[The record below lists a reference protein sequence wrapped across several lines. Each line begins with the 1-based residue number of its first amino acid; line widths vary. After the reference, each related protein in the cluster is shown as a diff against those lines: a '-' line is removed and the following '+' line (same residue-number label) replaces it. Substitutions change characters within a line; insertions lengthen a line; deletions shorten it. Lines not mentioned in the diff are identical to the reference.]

1 MVSVRGDEQRALFR
15 RWPAGVSIIAA
26 EVDGRRAGLTV
37 SSLTSLSLRPALVG
51 ISIALAASLHDVLR
65 DAHTWTA
72 SLLAGD
78 QEQMALQFAASL
90 PADEAWADVVVR
102 DLDRRQLDGAVGW
115 LTARTVQELS
125 TGDHTFFVGEVISV
139 EQGTAP
145 TSLAYVH
152 RKYLRV

>member
-1 MVSVRGDEQRALFR
+1 M
-15 RWPAGVSIIAA
+15 SIIAA

-102 DLDRRQLDGAVGW
+102 DPDRRQLDGAVGW

>member
-1 MVSVRGDEQRALFR
+1 VAVPGEGQRALFR

-37 SSLTSLSLRPALVG
+37 SSLTSLSLEPALVG

-65 DAHTWTA
+65 VADTWTA

-90 PADEAWADVVVR
+90 PADEAWAEVVVR
-102 DLDRRQLDGAVGW
+102 DHDRRQLAGAVGW
-115 LTARTVQELS
+115 LTARTVEELS
-125 TGDHTFFVGEVISV
+125 TGDHTFFVGQVLSV
-139 EQGTAP
+139 EQGKAP

-152 RKYLRV
+152 RKYARI